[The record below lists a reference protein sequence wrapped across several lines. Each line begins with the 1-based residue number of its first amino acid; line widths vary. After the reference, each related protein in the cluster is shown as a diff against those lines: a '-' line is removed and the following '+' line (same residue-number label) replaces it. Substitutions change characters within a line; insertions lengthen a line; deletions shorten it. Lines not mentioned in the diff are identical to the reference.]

1 MIHCGERKEEET
13 HDRKREKMA
22 RRRPE
27 RGETKKKIKYDTWA
41 RDFWERD
48 GSPVASS
55 AIP

>member
-27 RGETKKKIKYDTWA
+27 RGETEKKIKYDTWA